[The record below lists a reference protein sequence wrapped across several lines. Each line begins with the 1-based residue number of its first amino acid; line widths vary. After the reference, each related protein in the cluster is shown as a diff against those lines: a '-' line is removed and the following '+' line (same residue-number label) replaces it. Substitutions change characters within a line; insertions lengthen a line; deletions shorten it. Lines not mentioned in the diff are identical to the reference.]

1 MVLTLYIDI
10 FANTQKGSVTLGV
23 PIFDVVAVIL
33 LMVISQFSMPML
45 IGIIF
50 GSIIAVLNF
59 RLLALTLEKA
69 VNLPP
74 GKAQAYTG
82 VRYMIRL
89 TITAAALIVSI
100 KNPNLHI
107 IGTAIGLISTQVVI
121 FIKTLIASK
130 FKRKEV

>member
-1 MVLTLYIDI
+1 MHVKV
-10 FANTQKGSVTLGV
+10 AKEVKAVTIGV
-23 PIFDVVAVIL
+23 PIFDIVAVIL
-33 LMVISQFSMPML
+33 LMIISKFSMPML

-50 GSIIAVLNF
+50 GSVIAVLNF

-82 VRYMIRL
+82 VRYMVRL
-89 TITAAALIVSI
+89 TITAAALIVSV

>member
-1 MVLTLYIDI
+1 MDVKVSKEVR
-10 FANTQKGSVTLGV
+10 AVTLGV
-23 PIFDVVAVIL
+23 PIFDIAAVIV
-33 LMVISQFSMPML
+33 LMLISKFSMPML
-45 IGIIF
+45 VGIIF
-50 GSIIAVLNF
+50 GSVIAVLNF

-89 TITAAALIVSI
+89 TITAAALIVSV

>member
-1 MVLTLYIDI
+1 MDVKV
-10 FANTQKGSVTLGV
+10 AKEVKAVSMGV
-23 PIFDVVAVIL
+23 PIFDAVAVL
-33 LMVISQFSMPML
+33 LLIAISQFSIPML

-50 GSIIAVLNF
+50 GSVV
-59 RLLALTLEKA
+59 A

-121 FIKTLIASK
+121 FIKTFIVSK

>member
-1 MVLTLYIDI
+1 MDVKVSKEVK
-10 FANTQKGSVTLGV
+10 AVTLGV
-23 PIFDVVAVIL
+23 PIFDIAAVIVL
-33 LMVISQFSMPML
+33 VLISKFSMPML

-50 GSIIAVLNF
+50 GSVIAILNF

-89 TITAAALIVSI
+89 TITAAALIVSV

>member
-1 MVLTLYIDI
+1 MDVKVAKEVK
-10 FANTQKGSVTLGV
+10 FVTMGV
-23 PIFDVVAVIL
+23 PIFDVVAIIL
-33 LMVISQFSMPML
+33 LAIISSFGIFSFAIPMI

-50 GSIIAVLNF
+50 GSVIAILNF

-89 TITAAALIVSI
+89 AITAAALIVSI

-121 FIKTLIASK
+121 FIKTLLASK

>member
-1 MVLTLYIDI
+1 MDVKV
-10 FANTQKGSVTLGV
+10 AKEVKAVTAGV

-33 LMVISQFSMPML
+33 LMVISQFSIPML
-45 IGIIF
+45 MGIIF

-100 KNPNLHI
+100 K
-107 IGTAIGLISTQVVI
+107 IGRAHV
-121 FIKTLIASK
+121 
-130 FKRKEV
+130 

>member
-1 MVLTLYIDI
+1 MDVKVSKEVKAIT
-10 FANTQKGSVTLGV
+10 VGV
-23 PIFDVVAVIL
+23 PIFDVVAIVIL
-33 LMVISQFSMPML
+33 LIISKFSFPML

-50 GSIIAVLNF
+50 GSVIAVLNF
-59 RLLALTLEKA
+59 RLLALALEKA
-69 VNLPP
+69 VDLPP

-82 VRYMIRL
+82 IRYMVRL
-89 TITAAALIVSI
+89 TITAAALIVSV

-121 FIKTLIASK
+121 FIKTLVTSK

>member
-1 MVLTLYIDI
+1 MDVKV
-10 FANTQKGSVTLGV
+10 AKEVKAVTLGV
-23 PIFDVVAVIL
+23 PIFDVIAVIL

-100 KNPNLHI
+100 NNPNLHI

-121 FIKTLIASK
+121 FVKTVITSK

>member
-1 MVLTLYIDI
+1 MDVKV
-10 FANTQKGSVTLGV
+10 AKEVKAVTLGV
-23 PIFDVVAVIL
+23 PIFDIVAIIL
-33 LMVISQFSMPML
+33 LIAISQFSMPML
-45 IGIIF
+45 MGIIF

-100 KNPNLHI
+100 NNPNLHI

-121 FIKTLIASK
+121 FVKTIITSK

>member
-1 MVLTLYIDI
+1 MDVKVSKEVKAIT
-10 FANTQKGSVTLGV
+10 VGV
-23 PIFDVVAVIL
+23 PIFDVVAIVIL
-33 LMVISQFSMPML
+33 LIISKFSFPML

-50 GSIIAVLNF
+50 GSVIAVLNF
-59 RLLALTLEKA
+59 RLLALALEKA
-69 VNLPP
+69 VDLPP

-82 VRYMIRL
+82 IRYMVRL

-121 FIKTLIASK
+121 FVKTLITSK

>member
-1 MVLTLYIDI
+1 MDVKVAKEVKL
-10 FANTQKGSVTLGV
+10 VTIGV
-23 PIFDVVAVIL
+23 PVFDIVAIILVAILSKFGIFSFGI
-33 LMVISQFSMPML
+33 PM
-45 IGIIF
+45 IVGIIF
-50 GSIIAVLNF
+50 GSVIAILNF

-89 TITAAALIVSI
+89 AITAAALIVSI

-121 FIKTLIASK
+121 FIKTLLASK

>member
-1 MVLTLYIDI
+1 MDVKV
-10 FANTQKGSVTLGV
+10 AKEVKAVTMGI
-23 PIFDVVAVIL
+23 PIFDAVVIVL
-33 LMVISQFSMPML
+33 LMMISKFSMPML

-50 GSIIAVLNF
+50 GSVIAILNF
-59 RLLALTLEKA
+59 RLLALSLEKA
-69 VNLPP
+69 VDLPP

-121 FIKTLIASK
+121 FVKTLITSK
-130 FKRKEV
+130 FK

>member
-1 MVLTLYIDI
+1 MDVKV
-10 FANTQKGSVTLGV
+10 AKEVKAVTMGI
-23 PIFDVVAVIL
+23 PIFDAVVIVL
-33 LMVISQFSMPML
+33 LMMISKFSMPML

-50 GSIIAVLNF
+50 GSVIAILNF
-59 RLLALTLEKA
+59 RLLALSLEKA
-69 VNLPP
+69 VDLPP

-107 IGTAIGLISTQVVI
+107 IGSAIGLISTQVVI
-121 FIKTLIASK
+121 FVKTLITSK

>member
-1 MVLTLYIDI
+1 MDVKVSKEVK
-10 FANTQKGSVTLGV
+10 AVTLGV
-23 PIFDVVAVIL
+23 PIFDIAAVIV
-33 LMVISQFSMPML
+33 LMLISKFSMPML
-45 IGIIF
+45 VGIIF
-50 GSIIAVLNF
+50 GSVIAVLNF

-89 TITAAALIVSI
+89 TITAAALIVSV

>member
-1 MVLTLYIDI
+1 MDVKVSKEVK
-10 FANTQKGSVTLGV
+10 AVTLGV
-23 PIFDVVAVIL
+23 PIFDIVAVIV
-33 LMVISQFSMPML
+33 LMLISKFSMPML
-45 IGIIF
+45 VGIIF
-50 GSIIAVLNF
+50 GSVIAVLNF

-89 TITAAALIVSI
+89 TITDAALIVSV

>member
-1 MVLTLYIDI
+1 MDVKVSKEVKAIT
-10 FANTQKGSVTLGV
+10 VGV
-23 PIFDVVAVIL
+23 PIFDVVAIVIL
-33 LMVISQFSMPML
+33 LIISKFSFPML

-50 GSIIAVLNF
+50 GSVIAVLNF
-59 RLLALTLEKA
+59 RLLALALEKA
-69 VNLPP
+69 VDLPP

-89 TITAAALIVSI
+89 TITAAALIVSV

-121 FIKTLIASK
+121 FIKTLVTSK

>member
-1 MVLTLYIDI
+1 MDVKV
-10 FANTQKGSVTLGV
+10 AKEVKAVTLGV

-100 KNPNLHI
+100 NNPNLHI

-121 FIKTLIASK
+121 FVKTIITSK

>member
-1 MVLTLYIDI
+1 MDVKMAKEFKTVSMGI
-10 FANTQKGSVTLGV
+10 
-23 PIFDVVAVIL
+23 PIFDIVVVIL
-33 LMVISQFSMPML
+33 LVAISKFSIPML

-59 RLLALTLEKA
+59 RLLALTLEKS
-69 VNLPP
+69 VNLSP

-82 VRYMIRL
+82 IRYMIRL
-89 TITAAALIVSI
+89 VITAAALIVSI

-121 FIKTLIASK
+121 FAKTLIISK
-130 FKRKEV
+130 FKRREV

>member
-1 MVLTLYIDI
+1 MDVKVSKEVKAIT
-10 FANTQKGSVTLGV
+10 VGV
-23 PIFDVVAVIL
+23 PIFDVVAIVIL
-33 LMVISQFSMPML
+33 LIISKFSFPML

-50 GSIIAVLNF
+50 GSVIAVLNF
-59 RLLALTLEKA
+59 RLLALALEKA
-69 VNLPP
+69 VDLPP

-82 VRYMIRL
+82 IRYMVRL
-89 TITAAALIVSI
+89 TITAAALIVSVR
-100 KNPNLHI
+100 NPHLHI

>member
-1 MVLTLYIDI
+1 M
-10 FANTQKGSVTLGV
+10 
-23 PIFDVVAVIL
+23 DVKVAVL
-33 LMVISQFSMPML
+33 LLIAISQFSIPML

-50 GSIIAVLNF
+50 GSVVAVLNF

-121 FIKTLIASK
+121 FIKTFIVSK

>member
-1 MVLTLYIDI
+1 MDVKV
-10 FANTQKGSVTLGV
+10 AKEVKAVTLGV
-23 PIFDVVAVIL
+23 PIFDVVAIIL
-33 LMVISQFSMPML
+33 LMVISQFSIPML

-100 KNPNLHI
+100 NNPNLHI

-121 FIKTLIASK
+121 FVKTMITSK

>member
-1 MVLTLYIDI
+1 MDVKVSKEVK
-10 FANTQKGSVTLGV
+10 AVTLGV
-23 PIFDVVAVIL
+23 PIFDIVAVIV
-33 LMVISQFSMPML
+33 LMLISKFSMPML
-45 IGIIF
+45 VGIIF
-50 GSIIAVLNF
+50 GSVIAVLNF

-89 TITAAALIVSI
+89 TITAAALIVSVR
-100 KNPNLHI
+100 NPHLHI

-121 FIKTLIASK
+121 FIKTLVTSK

>member
-1 MVLTLYIDI
+1 MDVKVSKEVK
-10 FANTQKGSVTLGV
+10 AVTLGV
-23 PIFDVVAVIL
+23 PIFDIVAVIV
-33 LMVISQFSMPML
+33 LMLISKFSMPMFV
-45 IGIIF
+45 GIIF
-50 GSIIAVLNF
+50 GSVIAVLNF

-89 TITAAALIVSI
+89 TITAAALIVSV